1 MEELYISCDPNLID
15 RIMLNLLS
23 NSVKYGK
30 MGGNIMVYL
39 YKTDSNELVIS
50 VKDDGIGI
58 QKEMQKK
65 IFERFQKVDTSLSRK
80 TEGSGM
86 GLSLVKSLVEI
97 QGGTIKCKSKLNE
110 GTEFLITFPIK
121 SENNELPINIEK
133 QFFYKKNNTEI
144 VNVEFSDIYM

>member
-1 MEELYISCDPNLID
+1 MLENLID

-30 MGGNIMVYL
+30 MSGNIMVYL
-39 YKTDSNELVIS
+39 YKTDSNDLVIS

-97 QGGTIKCKSKLNE
+97 QGGKL
-110 GTEFLITFPIK
+110 
-121 SENNELPINIEK
+121 
-133 QFFYKKNNTEI
+133 
-144 VNVEFSDIYM
+144 

>member
-97 QGGTIKCKSKLNE
+97 QGGTIK
-110 GTEFLITFPIK
+110 
-121 SENNELPINIEK
+121 
-133 QFFYKKNNTEI
+133 
-144 VNVEFSDIYM
+144 

>member
-1 MEELYISCDPNLID
+1 
-15 RIMLNLLS
+15 
-23 NSVKYGK
+23 
-30 MGGNIMVYL
+30 MVYL